1 MRLDRYFLAE
11 RKHTQEYHS
20 KPRRCVRAHGL
31 GRGEKTE
38 VILYRLSLVYAP
50 QKSPTMETFFKR
62 TRFIGSCSR
71 VPPANPMTSARPFQA
86 MHLRES
92 SAQIVQVRVHNSSD
106 ITLAPNETDR
116 IIYDIGA
123 FTLSDFK
130 NFLLPSRFRIVD
142 GEVSTTHSF
151 RDLEFGFCT
160 CYCDYTCAKS

>member
-1 MRLDRYFLAE
+1 MR
-11 RKHTQEYHS
+11 
-20 KPRRCVRAHGL
+20 VHGL
-31 GRGEKTE
+31 KYGEKTE

-92 SAQIVQVRVHNSSD
+92 DAQMVQVRVHSSSD
-106 ITLAPNETDR
+106 IILALDETNR
-116 IIYDIGA
+116 IIYHIGA

-130 NFLLPSRFRIVD
+130 DCLLPSRFRIVD
-142 GEVSTTHSF
+142 DKVGATHSF

-160 CYCDYTCAKS
+160 CRCDYTCTKS